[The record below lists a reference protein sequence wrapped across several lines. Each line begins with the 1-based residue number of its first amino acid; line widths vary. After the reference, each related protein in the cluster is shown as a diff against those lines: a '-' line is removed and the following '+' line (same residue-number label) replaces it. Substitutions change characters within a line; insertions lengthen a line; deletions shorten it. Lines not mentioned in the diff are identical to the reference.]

1 MPSRRASHHVFLAGV
16 TRKSAR
22 FPRKAGGEQRGGW
35 PMDFRGYIKLG
46 SPDLEG
52 LPSQIG
58 NDISCVTV
66 GVAAL

>member
-1 MPSRRASHHVFLAGV
+1 
-16 TRKSAR
+16 
-22 FPRKAGGEQRGGW
+22 
-35 PMDFRGYIKLG
+35 MDFRGYIKLG

-58 NDISCVTV
+58 NDILCVTV